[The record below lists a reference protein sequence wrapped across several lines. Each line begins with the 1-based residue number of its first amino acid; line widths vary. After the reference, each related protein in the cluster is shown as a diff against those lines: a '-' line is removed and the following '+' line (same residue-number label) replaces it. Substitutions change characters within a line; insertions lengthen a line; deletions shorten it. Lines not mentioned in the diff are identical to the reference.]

1 MRACKLCNFISEEST
16 CPQCGDETSKDWQ
29 GYVIIVDPATS
40 KLAQQM
46 NIRTPGSYALRVR

>member
-1 MRACKLCNFISEEST
+1 LKACKLCNFITEENT

-29 GYVIIVDPATS
+29 GYVVIIDPNES

-46 NIRTPGSYALRVR
+46 NIRIQGRYALRVR

>member
-1 MRACKLCNFISEEST
+1 MKACKLCNFITEEST

-29 GYVIIVDPATS
+29 GYVVIVDPTTS

-46 NIRTPGSYALRVR
+46 NIRMPGSYALRVR

>member
-1 MRACKLCNFISEEST
+1 MKACKLCNFITEEST

-29 GYVIIVDPATS
+29 GYVVIVDPNTS

-46 NIRTPGSYALRVR
+46 NIRMPGSYALRVR